1 MSRSSPGCV
10 TTVDEWNGI
19 ELLFES
25 DLMDLRADDEDLG
38 DMDDENLE
46 EWDDMDEA
54 DMLLPGCTPERSRS
68 SSRHRASPR
77 SGSAASQSRAS
88 AQFEIS
94 SPLKK
99 KFSPVGGTDGK
110 RKLGR
115 APSPLVSQT
124 SRSSPPLALTPPPR
138 PASAGAQRAPSPVT
152 SRRQG
157 PGSRITASP
166 LGFASRRT
174 PVPTKLTMRIS
185 SEGTALQAAAV
196 AGSVKRSASPFVK
209 QGSGG
214 SSVGVEALK
223 NINKMVNRSA
233 AQSRAKQRSSSRGN
247 GSRSATP
254 TPTPGACSRSLTPG
268 PEAGG

>member
-25 DLMDLRADDEDLG
+25 DLMDLRADDEDHG

-99 KFSPVGGTDGK
+99 KFSPY
-110 RKLGR
+110 
-115 APSPLVSQT
+115 
-124 SRSSPPLALTPPPR
+124 LTC
-138 PASAGAQRAPSPVT
+138 
-152 SRRQG
+152 
-157 PGSRITASP
+157 
-166 LGFASRRT
+166 L
-174 PVPTKLTMRIS
+174 
-185 SEGTALQAAAV
+185 
-196 AGSVKRSASPFVK
+196 
-209 QGSGG
+209 
-214 SSVGVEALK
+214 
-223 NINKMVNRSA
+223 
-233 AQSRAKQRSSSRGN
+233 AQS
-247 GSRSATP
+247 SAH
-254 TPTPGACSRSLTPG
+254 G
-268 PEAGG
+268 